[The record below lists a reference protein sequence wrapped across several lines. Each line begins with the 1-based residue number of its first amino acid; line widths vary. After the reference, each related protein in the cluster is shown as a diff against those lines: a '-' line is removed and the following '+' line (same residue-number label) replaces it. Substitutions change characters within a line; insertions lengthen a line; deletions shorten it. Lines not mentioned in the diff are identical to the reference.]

1 MIDLIKAHAYGNDF
15 LFTPAEPVA
24 VDRRAAWARRVC
36 DRHEGVGADGLIFYA
51 PTSDGASMQ
60 LVNADGSDSE
70 VSGNG
75 VRCLAALTV
84 SGMLGPSGAASAA
97 PAGTRIVIQTDAG
110 PKRVTCLGQEGG
122 RLTFE
127 AQWGTR
133 RISSR
138 SP

>member
-36 DRHEGVGADGLIFYA
+36 DRHQGVGADGLIFYA
-51 PTSDGASMQ
+51 LTSDGASMQ

-97 PAGTRIVIQTDAG
+97 PAGTRIMIQTDAG
-110 PKRVTCLGQEGG
+110 PTRVRPELD
-122 RLTFE
+122 FH
-127 AQWGTR
+127 
-133 RISSR
+133 
-138 SP
+138 